1 MVLGCLNMVEIRE
14 DRTSSWSVWNWWY
27 WLVGIVGWPCR
38 IGILLALGRQTT
50 GIQRRWVNGLCCNWF
65 PLYII
70 PAIRGCFFVQLLCI
84 SWVINRG
91 TNIYFPFPVD
101 LSPHAQRGHP
111 TTLLDDQEVQL
122 GQIRYGDDS
131 QLWRRKEL
139 CSHPPNEGDNGT
151 LLLP

>member
-1 MVLGCLNMVEIRE
+1 VLGLRLRRSERHQLCALLRVWDGIAWMVLGCLNMVEIRE

-65 PLYII
+65 PLYVI

-91 TNIYFPFPVD
+91 HKY
-101 LSPHAQRGHP
+101 
-111 TTLLDDQEVQL
+111 
-122 GQIRYGDDS
+122 
-131 QLWRRKEL
+131 
-139 CSHPPNEGDNGT
+139 
-151 LLLP
+151 LLPLSSGSFVTCSKGPSYQTFGRPGGATRADKIR